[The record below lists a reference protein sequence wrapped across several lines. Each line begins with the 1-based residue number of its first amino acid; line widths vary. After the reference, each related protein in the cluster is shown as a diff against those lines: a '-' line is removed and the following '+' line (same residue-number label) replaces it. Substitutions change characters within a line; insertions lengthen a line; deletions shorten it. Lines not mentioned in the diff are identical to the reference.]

1 MRRAAKTAAG
11 VLAPLLALSVGCA
24 SDERA
29 PEREAGEASEV
40 ATGEVEQ
47 AATIKNTVRLGP
59 SVSFCIVVGPGAHSV
74 TQANLDDLRTW
85 VNEWA
90 HGDTGLQF
98 SWANQLASFSP
109 ITLGGRTYS
118 TSCTRDAAGRFNETL
133 RLYVDTRSFPDSP
146 TQLPARLQVPGCT
159 YPEDIGSQAEDAN
172 GNPIQLPNGMWKVEH
187 GGMWSMFPDD
197 IAAHRTCLYTTHL
210 SANQARN
217 NYQHEVGHALG
228 LSHEQNRSDQ
238 DCLPPGDPG
247 ASPAGLKLTYY
258 DRDSVMHYVLQCTDG
273 TTTVGN
279 WGSTGLSDADRLA
292 VELIYPRSPDAP
304 IGGGLVSWLGASLT
318 PVARVVAR
326 GAYIGSTPSTSA
338 LRDFVWR
345 VDGVTFSGSVTPS
358 SAVFSNLAAGAH
370 TLSVEY
376 RDLWGQ
382 LFNGSTTIEVLP
394 SQAAYLE
401 RIAATTLPFF

>member
-11 VLAPLLALSVGCA
+11 VLAPLFALAVGCA
-24 SDERA
+24 SDEPA
-29 PEREAGEASEV
+29 PEGEAGEAP
-40 ATGEVEQ
+40 AGGTGEATQ
-47 AATIKNTVRLGP
+47 AATIKNTVRLNP
-59 SVSFCIVVGPGAHSV
+59 SVSFCIVAGPGSHAV
-74 TQANLDDLRTW
+74 TQANLDDVRTW

-118 TSCTRDAAGRFNETL
+118 TSCTRDATGKFNETL

-146 TQLPARLQVPGCT
+146 TQLPARLQVPGCS

-197 IAAHRTCLYTTHL
+197 IAANRTCLYTTHL

-228 LSHEQNRSDQ
+228 LSHEHHRDDQ
-238 DCLPPGDPG
+238 TCLPPGDPN
-247 ASPAGLKLTYY
+247 ASPEGLKLTNY

-273 TTTVGN
+273 TTTIGN
-279 WGSTGLSDADRLA
+279 WGTNGLSDSDRLA

-304 IGGGLVSWLGASLT
+304 IGGGLVTWLGASLT
-318 PVARVVAR
+318 PVARTVAR
-326 GAYIGSTPSTSA
+326 GAYIGPTPSASA

-345 VDGVTFSGSVTPS
+345 VNGATYSGSVTPS
-358 SAVFSNLAAGAH
+358 SGVFSNLAAGSYS
-370 TLSVEY
+370 LSVEY
-376 RDLWGQ
+376 RDRWGQ

-401 RIAATTLPFF
+401 RVAATVQIF